1 MGGEWSRRG
10 MRREGGCGGGG
21 GAQKFGE
28 AFCVGGGFIGG
39 LRMQQ

>member
-10 MRREGGCGGGG
+10 MRREGGCGGG